1 MKRKKRKK
9 EGRRERSRE
18 ETRVE
23 TFLSVRVSSTGLV
36 SFSHPRRAHSLSP
49 PISRRSPNQ
58 SLKSW
63 DVNGTCSR
71 IGSGQLPILRH
82 KRSSCALAFETKR
95 TVESVEFV
103 FKNSSISN
111 LDNWDSRENASPSR
125 VKINLLF
132 FFLLFFFFTDTLH

>member
-1 MKRKKRKK
+1 MKRKKERRK

-71 IGSGQLPILRH
+71 IGSGQLPIPRH
-82 KRSSCALAFETKR
+82 KRSSCVFAFETKR

-111 LDNWDSRENASPSR
+111 LDNCIGTREKTPR
-125 VKINLLF
+125 LLE
-132 FFLLFFFFTDTLH
+132 LK